1 MATQRYIST
10 SFWDDP
16 WIRKLT
22 KDERYLY
29 LYFLTNPL
37 TNIAGI
43 YQIGIDRIAFDTGF
57 TEKEALD
64 IIKRF
69 EEAGKAYYYHEE
81 FMVLP
86 TWPKHQKWEK
96 HSKINAGIKAC
107 IEKLN
112 PDLVSFLKYI
122 GYRYPMD
129 SLSIAYTDDTDRVS
143 IPYGYPR
150 NYSDTD
156 IDIDLDI
163 DPDIDTN
170 AETAKKL
177 SSHFIQRW
185 QQNADVFNC
194 LAGLKRPKD
203 WNAFWER
210 NTMTMKQIDLAID
223 NFIAGV
229 KSGAIERRFVPSSP
243 DGFVINGWLQ
253 RSAEPF
259 KKQGQSQRIAN
270 DSEADDI
277 GKYFREA

>member
-1 MATQRYIST
+1 VATQRYIST

-22 KDERYLY
+22 RDDRYLY

-37 TNIAGI
+37 TNIAGV

-57 TEKEALD
+57 AEKEASD

-81 FMVLP
+81 FMILP

-107 IEKLN
+107 LEKLD
-112 PDLVSFLKYI
+112 PDLISFLKSI

-129 SLSIAYTDDTDRVS
+129 SLSIAYTNDTDRQS

-156 IDIDLDI
+156 IDIDPDL
-163 DPDIDTN
+163 DIDTN
-170 AETAKKL
+170 AETAKRL
-177 SSHFIQRW
+177 SSHFIQLW
-185 QQNADVFNC
+185 QGNGDVFNF
-194 LAGLKRPKD
+194 LARIQNPKD
-203 WNAFWER
+203 WEAFWKSCTFTED
-210 NTMTMKQIDLAID
+210 DLD
-223 NFIAGV
+223 LRVGNFVAGV
-229 KSGAIERRFVPSSP
+229 KSGAIERRFVPASP
-243 DGFVINGWLQ
+243 DAFVLRGWLQ
-253 RSAEPF
+253 RSVDPY
-259 KKQGQSQRIAN
+259 KKQDKKISNDHVDDTSQ
-270 DSEADDI
+270 
-277 GKYFREA
+277 YFREA